1 MLAERRGHSD
11 DDRLA
16 ADNAFHAYLEQATAD
31 SENGIMMPLSEHPSV
46 KKYSRVKR
54 ISSSQMPIRSIAGSL
69 TASQPIAQFDGGD
82 DDEDVKPKIEADED
96 AINSDLDDS
105 EDELENPD
113 QDDQEGGNVGETILC
128 TYDKVQRV
136 KNKVS
141 GFPFPLSFKPRD
153 MSSHKEQ
160 QVEVRSEGWNPHY
173 WR

>member
-1 MLAERRGHSD
+1 MLAERRGRTD
-11 DDRLA
+11 EDRLA
-16 ADNAFHAYLEQATAD
+16 ADNAFHAYLEQAAAE
-31 SENGIMMPLSEHPSV
+31 SHNGIMMPLTEHPSV
-46 KKYSRVKR
+46 RKSLRGKR
-54 ISSSQMPIRSIAGSL
+54 RAFSQLPIRSKASPF
-69 TASQPIAQFDGGD
+69 TASQPIAQLDGGD

-141 GFPFPLSFKPRD
+141 YSLFLLSLMARQ
-153 MSSHKEQ
+153 ELT
-160 QVEVRSEGWNPHY
+160 
-173 WR
+173 